1 MQVDSRMVKA
11 QVPCGPGVFPAGMV
25 KKPAPYGPYGPGVLN
40 SVPAGP
46 LMVKEPAPC
55 GLGPW
60 GGDGGKHWDDGVF
73 TGIKKIFLTKGEAI
87 YSIQFEF
94 DCNGQSMW
102 SNKHGGGNEGTSHLV
117 LCHAC

>member
-1 MQVDSRMVKA
+1 MVKA

-46 LMVKEPAPC
+46 LMVKE
-55 GLGPW
+55 PW